1 MEKNIVDWQSELNT
15 LSVKYFKIASWVALI
30 LNPLWA
36 LSDYFV
42 TPEYW
47 FSFCIIRF
55 SISIFVL
62 ALLLIHNK
70 KETRIELFMF
80 LSYTALVIQNGYFY
94 SVMELE
100 MFQQQT
106 FAMLAIFIGGSMLML
121 WRMRY
126 SIILVI
132 VCFIFIGGMFYINS
146 PLTLDEIIING
157 GLLNLTVALFLI
169 FLIQTR
175 YKLHKKEIISLH
187 KCMYK

>member
-1 MEKNIVDWQSELNT
+1 
-15 LSVKYFKIASWVALI
+15 
-30 LNPLWA
+30 
-36 LSDYFV
+36 
-42 TPEYW
+42 
-47 FSFCIIRF
+47 
-55 SISIFVL
+55 
-62 ALLLIHNK
+62 
-70 KETRIELFMF
+70 MF

-126 SIILVI
+126 SIALVI
-132 VCFIFIGGMFYINS
+132 VCLISIGGMFYLNS

-175 YKLHKKEIISLH
+175 YKLHKKEIISRLSL
-187 KCMYK
+187 KTSNDKLVRQKT

>member
-70 KETRIELFMF
+70 KKLFQELK
-80 LSYTALVIQNGYFY
+80 ALNMKVIHLF
-94 SVMELE
+94 
-100 MFQQQT
+100 FT
-106 FAMLAIFIGGSMLML
+106 D
-121 WRMRY
+121 
-126 SIILVI
+126 
-132 VCFIFIGGMFYINS
+132 GMKNIK
-146 PLTLDEIIING
+146 
-157 GLLNLTVALFLI
+157 
-169 FLIQTR
+169 Q
-175 YKLHKKEIISLH
+175 
-187 KCMYK
+187 

>member
-1 MEKNIVDWQSELNT
+1 
-15 LSVKYFKIASWVALI
+15 
-30 LNPLWA
+30 
-36 LSDYFV
+36 
-42 TPEYW
+42 
-47 FSFCIIRF
+47 
-55 SISIFVL
+55 
-62 ALLLIHNK
+62 
-70 KETRIELFMF
+70 MF

-126 SIILVI
+126 SIALVI
-132 VCFIFIGGMFYINS
+132 VCLISIGGMFYLNS

-175 YKLHKKEIISLH
+175 YKLHKKEIISRLSL
-187 KCMYK
+187 KTSNDKLVRQKNIIEIKNEEITDSITYARRIQDGIFTLRITS

>member
-1 MEKNIVDWQSELNT
+1 MENNIVDWQSELNA

-30 LNPLWA
+30 LNPLWT

-42 TPEYW
+42 TPENW
-47 FSFCIIRF
+47 FSFCIIRC

-70 KETRIELFMF
+70 KQSGIELFMF

-94 SVMELE
+94 SFMELE

-106 FAMLAIFIGGSMLML
+106 FAMLAILIGGGMLML

-126 SIILVI
+126 SIALVTL
-132 VCFIFIGGMFYINS
+132 CLLSIGGMFYVNS
-146 PLTLDEIIING
+146 PLSFDEIVING

-169 FLIQTR
+169 F
-175 YKLHKKEIISLH
+175 
-187 KCMYK
+187 